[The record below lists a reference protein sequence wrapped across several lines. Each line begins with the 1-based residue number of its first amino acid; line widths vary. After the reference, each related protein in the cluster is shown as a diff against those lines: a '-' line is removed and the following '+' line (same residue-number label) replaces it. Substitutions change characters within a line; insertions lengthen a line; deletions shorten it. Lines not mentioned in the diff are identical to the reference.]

1 MHSPDA
7 IDPSV
12 QSSLHDNIREREKL
26 LRCACNCVMFFG
38 GRNSNFQ
45 FPTDYSTELTR
56 LGFWRI
62 LEMLMGGKVEGKRES
77 G

>member
-7 IDPSV
+7 IDPSL

-26 LRCACNCVMFFG
+26 LRCACNCVMFFWG
-38 GRNSNFQ
+38 EKLGIF
-45 FPTDYSTELTR
+45 TVYSTKLTH

-62 LEMLMGGKVEGKRES
+62 LEMLMEGKVEGSERAVKA
-77 G
+77 